1 MVLSWIGT
9 AVYLY
14 GKAAVGSHRI
24 SVDSVEISANPN
36 VQGDGL
42 LGSKTGLN
50 YGSYIVAFQH
60 AEVTTGL
67 GCSESQAK
75 NRTILVVDDNTNS
88 PNTFFDHHAFGGAQS
103 WRVEPPFSMRFPDGS
118 TTTFPRQMLTSTT
131 GETVSC
137 TLNKTNTSFLWG
149 AVNFDH
155 KSKKVILTATSIRAQ
170 TILIDDYSCALDLR
184 QILYWE
190 SGPDRNETYTVEIT
204 QINAAS
210 SFSFS
215 RLKVIDGAVA
225 PISPNTN
232 VIGVLPPCPVG
243 SDSGLLALAET
254 SELPMDISIFLETP
268 PSVSHL
274 AVITLQCMLR
284 QSTPNTPASSGFYI
298 PQHAD
303 VGTSGTDSPPEY
315 ERHLPPGTAE
325 PIRQAVP
332 SQTGIREKV
341 RPTMQDRQPVVAASN
356 RQRRSVGEKHRNT

>member
-1 MVLSWIGT
+1 
-9 AVYLY
+9 
-14 GKAAVGSHRI
+14 
-24 SVDSVEISANPN
+24 
-36 VQGDGL
+36 
-42 LGSKTGLN
+42 
-50 YGSYIVAFQH
+50 
-60 AEVTTGL
+60 
-67 GCSESQAK
+67 
-75 NRTILVVDDNTNS
+75 
-88 PNTFFDHHAFGGAQS
+88 
-103 WRVEPPFSMRFPDGS
+103 
-118 TTTFPRQMLTSTT
+118 MLTSTT

-232 VIGVLPPCPVG
+232 VVSAKIIGVLPPCPVG